1 MKGRSSELECNLC
14 ISDKIN
20 SRGFHGVTYAQAIGN
35 TEDFVGSAL
44 VEFTISPLDSR
55 SPGANDT
62 RAHRQGL
69 RSRGRSVAG
78 VKRDALRDELVI
90 LPGAGMSAA
99 DVVRALQNYI
109 KDVEEN
115 GMYIGRYEDRLII
128 ERVDGSLEEA

>member
-20 SRGFHGVTYAQAIGN
+20 SRGFHGVTYAQTIRN

-62 RAHRQGL
+62 ARSPPRAEK
-69 RSRGRSVAG
+69 SRKECG
-78 VKRDALRDELVI
+78 
-90 LPGAGMSAA
+90 
-99 DVVRALQNYI
+99 
-109 KDVEEN
+109 
-115 GMYIGRYEDRLII
+115 
-128 ERVDGSLEEA
+128 GS